1 MGKKHNGTL
10 IEHKNAG
17 LKTLQENITMTFV
30 KFEPLRELDNLNN
43 RLHKF
48 FGEFPANID
57 MGFSFSPRVDIYADD
72 QNIFIEAEIPG
83 IRKDEMKIS
92 LQDNILTISG
102 TKKRENE
109 KDDNKQYF
117 RNEIIFGDFS
127 RSFSL
132 PEDINPD
139 NVEAQFENGVLNI
152 KIGKREIKT
161 AKERNI
167 DIK

>member
-1 MGKKHNGTL
+1 
-10 IEHKNAG
+10 
-17 LKTLQENITMTFV
+17 MTFV
-30 KFEPLRELDNLNN
+30 KFEPLRELDNLNS

-57 MGFSFSPRVDIYADD
+57 LGFSFSPRVDIYADD
-72 QNIFIEAEIPG
+72 NRIYIEAEIPG
-83 IRKDEMKIS
+83 IKKEDINIS

-102 TKKRENE
+102 TKKKAEDKNE
-109 KDDNKQYF
+109 EKQYF
-117 RNEIIFGDFS
+117 RNEIINGDFS

-139 NVEAQFENGVLNI
+139 NVEANFENGLLKVTV
-152 KIGKREIKT
+152 GKQEVKT

-167 DIK
+167 EIK

>member
-1 MGKKHNGTL
+1 
-10 IEHKNAG
+10 
-17 LKTLQENITMTFV
+17 MTFV

-83 IRKDEMKIS
+83 LKKEEMKIS

-102 TKKRENE
+102 SKKKGNR
-109 KDDNKQYF
+109 KDEEKQYF
-117 RNEIIFGDFS
+117 RNEIIYGDFS

-139 NVEAQFENGVLNI
+139 NVEAQFENGILKI
-152 KIGKREIKT
+152 AIGKREIKT

-167 DIK
+167 EIK

>member
-1 MGKKHNGTL
+1 
-10 IEHKNAG
+10 
-17 LKTLQENITMTFV
+17 MTFV

-57 MGFSFSPRVDIYADD
+57 MGFSFSPRVDIYADE
-72 QNIFIEAEIPG
+72 NSIFIEAEIPG
-83 IRKDEMKIS
+83 MKKEDLKIS

-102 TKKRENE
+102 NKKKAGKKNE
-109 KDDNKQYF
+109 EKQYF
-117 RNEIIFGDFS
+117 RNEIIYGDFS

-139 NVEAQFENGVLNI
+139 NVEAVFENGVLLVS
-152 KIGKREIKT
+152 IGKQEIKNAT
-161 AKERNI
+161 EKNI
-167 DIK
+167 EIK

>member
-1 MGKKHNGTL
+1 
-10 IEHKNAG
+10 
-17 LKTLQENITMTFV
+17 MTFV

-48 FGEFPANID
+48 FGEFPANVD
-57 MGFSFSPRVDIYADD
+57 LGFSFSPRVDIYADD
-72 QNIFIEAEIPG
+72 ENMFLEAEIPG
-83 IRKDEMKIS
+83 LKKDELKIS

-102 TKKRENE
+102 SKKRQE
-109 KDDNKQYF
+109 KKDENKQFF
-117 RNEIIFGDFS
+117 RNEIIYGDFS

-139 NVEAQFENGVLNI
+139 NVEAQFDNGVLKI
-152 KIGKREIKT
+152 IIGKNEVKA

-167 DIK
+167 EIK

>member
-1 MGKKHNGTL
+1 
-10 IEHKNAG
+10 
-17 LKTLQENITMTFV
+17 MTFV

-57 MGFSFSPRVDIYADD
+57 LGFSYSPRVDIYADEK
-72 QNIFIEAEIPG
+72 NIFIDAEIPG
-83 IRKDEMKIS
+83 IKKEDLKIS

-102 TKKRENE
+102 KKKRDEQ
-109 KDDNKQYF
+109 KDKQFF
-117 RNEIIFGDFS
+117 RNEIICGDFS

-132 PEDINPD
+132 PEDINTE
-139 NVEAQFENGVLNI
+139 NVDASFENGVLKI
-152 KIGKREIKT
+152 TIGKQEVKT
-161 AKERNI
+161 SKERNI

>member
-1 MGKKHNGTL
+1 
-10 IEHKNAG
+10 
-17 LKTLQENITMTFV
+17 MTFV
-30 KFEPLRELDNLNN
+30 KFEPLKELDNIHS

-57 MGFSFSPRVDIYADD
+57 LGFSFSPRVDIYADD
-72 QNIFIEAEIPG
+72 KNIFIEAEIPG
-83 IRKDEMKIS
+83 MKKEDIKIS

-102 TKKRENE
+102 TKKKAED
-109 KDDNKQYF
+109 KDKDKQYF

-132 PEDINPD
+132 PEDINSD
-139 NVEAQFENGVLNI
+139 NVEAVFENGLLII
-152 KIGKREIKT
+152 KIGKQEVKT

-167 DIK
+167 EIK

>member
-1 MGKKHNGTL
+1 
-10 IEHKNAG
+10 
-17 LKTLQENITMTFV
+17 MTW
-30 KFEPLRELDNLNN
+30 E
-43 RLHKF
+43 
-48 FGEFPANID
+48 
-57 MGFSFSPRVDIYADD
+57 FSFSPRVDIYADD

-83 IRKDEMKIS
+83 IKKDEMKIS

-109 KDDNKQYF
+109 KDENIQYY

-139 NVEAQFENGVLNI
+139 NIEAQFENGVLNI
-152 KIGKREIKT
+152 KIGKREVKT
-161 AKERNI
+161 TKERNI

>member
-1 MGKKHNGTL
+1 
-10 IEHKNAG
+10 
-17 LKTLQENITMTFV
+17 MTFV

-83 IRKDEMKIS
+83 LSKEDMKIS

-102 TKKRENE
+102 SKKKEDRE
-109 KDDNKQYF
+109 DQNKQYF
-117 RNEIIFGDFS
+117 RNEIIYGDFS

-139 NVEAQFENGVLNI
+139 KVEAQFENGILKI
-152 KIGKREIKT
+152 AIGKREVKT
-161 AKERNI
+161 TKERNI
-167 DIK
+167 EIK